1 MEEEIMTPA
10 AVAHQVAEPGTVEGE
25 TIELDVIPVDDHG
38 WRVSVH
44 GADRGNPFAL
54 LGFVTQVGDGFEVCV
69 IGRPGDAIA
78 ARTLDEAVDV
88 LRPAPDELDDILAGV
103 RH

>member
-1 MEEEIMTPA
+1 MTPA
-10 AVAHQVAEPGTVEGE
+10 ATSLETV
-25 TIELDVIPVDDHG
+25 ELDVIPIGEDG
-38 WRVSVH
+38 WRVSIH
-44 GADRGNPFAL
+44 GAERSNPFAL
-54 LGFVTQVGDGFEVCV
+54 LGFVTRVGEQFEVCV